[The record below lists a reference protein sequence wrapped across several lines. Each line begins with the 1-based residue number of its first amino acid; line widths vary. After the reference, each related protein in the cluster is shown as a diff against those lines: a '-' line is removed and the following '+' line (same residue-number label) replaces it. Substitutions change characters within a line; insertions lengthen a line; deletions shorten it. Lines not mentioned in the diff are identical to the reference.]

1 MRDAPTAIYHKRIKR
16 IREIVKSNATEYTFW
31 PLMLKHGVLI
41 IEYKPRIRS
50 SYNLDI
56 QFLISGLGNC
66 HS

>member
-1 MRDAPTAIYHKRIKR
+1 
-16 IREIVKSNATEYTFW
+16 
-31 PLMLKHGVLI
+31 MLKHGVLI